1 MAFFLHGGLQGR
13 QPLPNICKVQ
23 FRRER
28 KAKEMKPLTALS
40 ENTVLTA
47 SQEAVLRAITS
58 FRDRRGIAPTVQEL
72 AEMLSI
78 QPPSVHEQLRRLEE
92 KGYIQ
97 REPYKARTLTVIK
110 GVMHKTH
117 RMVNVPIIGKVA
129 AGVPILAVENQVG
142 EIPVDAMV
150 AHGTCFALK
159 IEGSSMIDA
168 NINNGDHI
176 IVRQQ
181 KIAESGDIVVAML
194 HDEATVKRLFIA
206 DDRIELRP
214 ENKKMKPIPIG
225 PDADFSIVGKVIS
238 VCSKTNAK

>member
-1 MAFFLHGGLQGR
+1 M
-13 QPLPNICKVQ
+13 
-23 FRRER
+23 
-28 KAKEMKPLTALS
+28 KALKAVSKAEA
-40 ENTVLTA
+40 LTA
-47 SQEAVLRAITS
+47 SQEAVLRAIAA
-58 FRDRRGIAPTVQEL
+58 FKDRRGIAPTVQEL

-97 REPYKARTLTVIK
+97 REPYKARTLTVLK
-110 GVMHKTH
+110 GVMHKPH

-142 EIPVDAMV
+142 EIAVDAMIV
-150 AHGTCFALK
+150 RGPCFALE
-159 IEGSSMIDA
+159 IEGNSMIDA

-194 HDEATVKRLFIA
+194 HDEATVKRLFVA

-225 PDADFSIVGKVIS
+225 PDDDFSIVGKVIS
-238 VCSKTNAK
+238 VCSKTGAK